1 MDQTKSADSV
11 SSAPVGE
18 RIAGDAAPPSS
29 MNDLEALDIVKVG
42 PAPIA
47 CTPFCSLLGSGVER
61 IRNSRL
67 RPQSC

>member
-29 MNDLEALDIVKVG
+29 MNDLEALDLVSSALRIRADTRIHV
-42 PAPIA
+42 AHEQR
-47 CTPFCSLLGSGVER
+47 SLL
-61 IRNSRL
+61 L
-67 RPQSC
+67 